1 MQNAADYMPEW
12 QTRQVL
18 AREMGPDWESHFSHF
33 DIVPIAAASIGQV
46 HSATTVNGDKVAVKI
61 QFPGVAESIES
72 DIANLA
78 SILTFSAVLPKGLF
92 LDNTLRVMKQE
103 LADECD
109 YLREAHYG
117 RMFQHFLKD
126 DPVFVAPKVHDHLST
141 ARILTTDFMPGV
153 PLKETMGLSQDL
165 RNHIGSSLIR
175 LCLQELFHYKTM
187 QTDPNWSNFLWDPQ
201 TRTIALI
208 DFGATRAYDPEFI
221 QRYKTLLLSA
231 VREDRH
237 ACENLSR
244 DIGYLTPTDSKTMVD
259 AHIDSMLAVA
269 APFTH
274 KGIYFFAS
282 QDITRRVQANIPAM
296 LKHRQSPPPRETYSL
311 NRKLSG
317 CFLLC
322 AKLGSEV
329 DCQQLLQDALADPAS
344 TRGGI

>member
-221 QRYKTLLLSA
+221 QCYKTLLLSA
-231 VREDRH
+231 VRKDRH
-237 ACENLSR
+237 ACEKLSR
-244 DIGYLTPTDSKTMVD
+244 EIGYLTTADSQDMID
-259 AHIDSMLAVA
+259 AHLESMLALA
-269 APFTH
+269 EPFQH
-274 KGIYFFAS
+274 EGAYPFAEETV
-282 QDITRRVQANIPAM
+282 TRRVREHIPTM
-296 LKHRQSPPPRETYSL
+296 LRHRQRPPPTPTYSL

-317 CFLLC
+317 SFLLC
-322 AKLGSEV
+322 ARLKSLV
-329 DCQQLLQDALADPAS
+329 DCNGLLQLAIQGERTVPQ
-344 TRGGI
+344 